1 MLGKNNLGQR
11 SSRVLYPPLSFS
23 GPPSYNASHGQKKRH
38 TAERDKPWSCCL
50 RVLSSI
56 GFKRHEIDAWSRE
69 RLDISGVA
77 YGLQAATAWGTTPQ
91 QWEQRTELM
100 RLERD
105 AAVHFVSRR
114 SSSFVQACTSPQ
126 LEFLLIQAYIFL
138 IKPGCAKILNLLEGV
153 VILPEHGDFPK
164 YCNSKIF
171 TRSLHERRIF
181 DQQAAR
187 RILNSPLS
195 WVCMKPCFWFLSRHI
210 INYILQAPSRSNRSN
225 APFQV

>member
-1 MLGKNNLGQR
+1 MHLMDKRKDIRPNETNPGLVACASWVRLASNDTR
-11 SSRVLYPPLSFS
+11 STPGHVS
-23 GPPSYNASHGQKKRH
+23 GLI
-38 TAERDKPWSCCL
+38 W
-50 RVLSSI
+50 
-56 GFKRHEIDAWSRE
+56 
-69 RLDISGVA
+69 SGVA